1 MKEIR
6 QFDVV
11 VLGGG
16 LAGIYT
22 ALNIDESLTVG
33 MFLKDGMLSGSS
45 QLAQGGICAEV
56 DSTEELLVGHI
67 EDTMKAGSFVNNYD
81 AVEVLVREAEENI
94 SRLTNLGV
102 NFDKDEKGNLL
113 RTMEGGHR
121 NRRILHAGKD
131 ATGACVMNDLR
142 NTLKTKENI
151 KVFEGEMAIELLHN
165 DNKALGVI
173 VINHLN
179 EEIYVLANRIVLAT
193 GGIGGIYKNSTND
206 KISVG
211 DGIAM
216 AKRANV
222 EISNMEF
229 VQFHPTALYEEEKIG
244 QKFLISE
251 AVRGEGAYLKNIEG
265 VRFMEKYTPQL
276 ELAPRDIV
284 SQSIYR
290 EMFDTWS
297 DHVYLDITH
306 KDKDFLMQRFPT
318 IYKKCQECKIDMAT
332 DFIPVQ
338 PVEHFICGGITTDLY
353 GRTSMEN
360 LYAVGEC
367 ANSGVHGANRLASNS
382 LLECV
387 VFGKRAADQINNDKS
402 KFGKIDVILPDMK
415 LESKPFNFKSI
426 RVEIR
431 EVMDKYVFIVRTLE
445 GLEIAKKI
453 IQRHY
458 DNLVKINVLSRY
470 YYETLNMVTVA
481 LMIIDAAIERKES
494 IGSHYRVN

>member
-22 ALNIDESLTVG
+22 ALNIDPKLNVG
-33 MFLKDGMLSGSS
+33 MFIKDKIEKGSS
-45 QLAQGGICAEV
+45 VLAQGGIAAEM
-56 DSTEELLVGHI
+56 EYNKELFAQHV
-67 EDTMKAGSFVNNYD
+67 EDTLKAGSYFNKIE
-81 AVEVLVREAEENI
+81 AVDVLVEEAADNI
-94 SRLTNLGV
+94 NRLIKLGV
-102 NFDKDEKGNLL
+102 RFDLDENGKLL
-113 RTMEGGHR
+113 MGMEGGHKS
-121 NRRILHAGKD
+121 RRILHSGGD
-131 ATGACVMNDLR
+131 ATGSCVMSDLR
-142 NTLKTKENI
+142 NALFKRENI
-151 KVFEGEMAIELLHN
+151 KIFEEEMAIEILHN

-173 VINHLN
+173 VINHDN
-179 EEIYVLANRIVLAT
+179 EEIYVLANKIVMAT

-211 DGIAM
+211 DGIAL

-222 EISNMEF
+222 KISNMEF
-229 VQFHPTALYEEEKIG
+229 VQFHPTALYDEETVG

-251 AVRGEGAYLKNIEG
+251 AVRGEGAILKNIEG
-265 VRFMEKYTPQL
+265 NRFMEKYSPQL
-276 ELAPRDIV
+276 ELAPRDVV

-306 KDKDFLMQRFPT
+306 KSKDFLEKRFPT
-318 IYKKCQECKIDMAT
+318 IYKKCLEAGFDMSK
-332 DFIPVQ
+332 DLIPVA
-338 PVEHFICGGITTDLY
+338 PVEHFMCGGVTTDLF
-353 GRTSMEN
+353 GKTSMEN

-367 ANSGVHGANRLASNS
+367 ADSGVHGANRLASNS
-382 LLECV
+382 LLECI
-387 VFGKRAADQINNDKS
+387 VFGYRVALDINKYKDD
-402 KFGKIDVILPDMK
+402 FGKIDVILPDIMRVN
-415 LESKPFNFKSI
+415 KPFNFKSI

-431 EVMDKYVFIVRTLE
+431 EVMDKYASIVRTTE

-453 IQRHY
+453 LQRHY

-470 YYETLNMVTVA
+470 YYETMNMVTVA
-481 LMIIDAAIERKES
+481 VLIVDAAINRKDS
-494 IGSHYRVN
+494 LGSHYRVK